1 MPVSPPYSSPG
12 KTATRQGLLICLGL
26 ALLTAAAYWPVVRN
40 GFVNYD
46 DPDYVTSNPIVQA
59 GLTGESIRWAF
70 TSYHSSNWHPL
81 TWLSHML
88 DCQLYGL
95 KPAGH
100 HLTNVAFH
108 VANSLLLFLL
118 LRALTG
124 ALWRSAL
131 VAALFALHPLHVESV
146 AWVAERK
153 DVLSTFFGLLS
164 LWAYSKY
171 ARAVSKRATLSTPFT
186 NRYYWLALGLLALG
200 LMSKPMLVTLP
211 CVLLLLDFWPLGRF
225 HLSNWK
231 SQIPSIRSLV
241 WEKLPFFALS
251 AASCVVTFWVQ
262 RASGAVVSLTHAS
275 FDVRLANALV
285 SYVRYLARTLWPV
298 DLAVFYPYTPLEWS
312 SGEVVGAVL
321 LLAAITAGVVIAAR
335 SRPYLPVGWLWFIGT
350 LVPVIGLVQVGK
362 QALADR
368 YTYLPHI
375 GLFVLCVWG
384 AAELAGRWKWPRP
397 GSVAVALALLGGCL
411 FLTSRQIPHW
421 RNSRTLFEH
430 ADAVTTNNFVAWTV
444 IATALFDENK
454 PDQAL
459 DYCRRALQLSPDYVE
474 AHNTIGNI
482 YLRQDK
488 LAEAVVSFRAAIA
501 SDPSY
506 GAAHHGLA
514 AALFKQGKFAEAEAA
529 GREALRLEP
538 HYKPALFTLA
548 QSLHQQQKLDQA
560 RAVYERLLGL
570 DPNLFSVRRGL
581 GNVLATQGKL
591 DEAIAQFQAA
601 LKIKPAE
608 AETRTALGIVLSDR
622 GRLDEAAAQFT
633 EVVRLQATNSVAN
646 YYLGLISQGRGRAA
660 DAVKHYR
667 QALQAQPDW
676 PEVLNNLAWIL
687 AANKDPALRD
697 GKESVRLAE
706 RACQLTSQS
715 QPVFI
720 GTLAAAYAEAGRFAE
735 AAATAEKARAAALAA
750 GQKGVADK
758 NAELLELYRSG
769 RAFHETE

>member
-1 MPVSPPYSSPG
+1 MAAPSTTINPARAG
-12 KTATRQGLLICLGL
+12 TRHALLVCLLL
-26 ALLTAAAYWPVVRN
+26 AVLTAAAYWPVVRN

-46 DPDYVTSNPIVQA
+46 DPDYVSSNPIVQA

-70 TSYHSSNWHPL
+70 TSYYSSNWHPL

-100 HLTNVAFH
+100 HLTNVVFH
-108 VANSLLLFLL
+108 VANSLLVFLL

-164 LWAYSKY
+164 LWAYTIY
-171 ARAVSKRATLSTPFT
+171 ARTQPAAHAQRSPF
-186 NRYYWLALGLLALG
+186 RSRWYWLALACLALG

-211 CVLLLLDFWPLGRF
+211 CVLLLLDLWPLARF
-225 HLSNWK
+225 DLSNWQK
-231 SQIPSIRSLV
+231 QLPAIRRIV

-285 SYVRYLARTLWPV
+285 SYVKYIAKTFWPV
-298 DLAVFYPYTPLEWS
+298 DLAVIYPYTPLELA

-321 LLAAITAGVVIAAR
+321 LLAAITAAVVIAAR
-335 SRPYLPVGWLWFIGT
+335 TRPYLLVGWLWFAGT

-368 YTYLPHI
+368 YTYLPHV
-375 GLFVLCVWG
+375 GVFVLLVWG
-384 AAELAGRWKWPRP
+384 AAELAGRLKWPKP
-397 GSVAVALALLGGCL
+397 ASVAVALGLVAGCL

-421 RNSRTLFEH
+421 RTSRTLFEH
-430 ADAVTTNNFVAWTV
+430 AAAVTTNNFVAYTV
-444 IATALFDENK
+444 IATALYEENK
-454 PDQAL
+454 PDQAI
-459 DYCRRALQLSPDYVE
+459 DYCRRALQLSPDYSE
-474 AHNTIGNI
+474 AHNTLGNI

-488 LAEAVVSFRAAIA
+488 LAEAVDNFRAAIA
-501 SDPSY
+501 SDPTY

-529 GREALRLEP
+529 SREALRFEP

-548 QSLHQQQKLDQA
+548 QSLHQQQKLDDA
-560 RAVYERLLGL
+560 KAVYERLLSL
-570 DPNLFSVRRGL
+570 DPSLFSVHRA
-581 GNVLATQGKL
+581 LANLLTTQGKL
-591 DEAIAQFQAA
+591 DEAKAQFETA
-601 LKIKPAE
+601 LKIKPGDAD
-608 AETRTALGIVLSDR
+608 THTALGVVLCDR
-622 GRLDEAAAQFT
+622 GRPDDAAKEFT
-633 EVVRLQATNSVAN
+633 KVLRLQATNSVAN
-646 YYLGLISQGRGRAA
+646 YYLGLISQGSGKIAEAVKFYRAA
-660 DAVKHYR
+660 
-667 QALQAQPDW
+667 LQTQPDW
-676 PEVLNNLAWIL
+676 PEALNNLAWIL

-706 RACQLTSQS
+706 RACQLTGQN
-715 QPVFI
+715 QAVFI
-720 GTLAAAYAEAGRFAE
+720 GTLAAAYAEAGRFAD
-735 AAATAEKARAAALAA
+735 AVATAEKARAAALAA
-750 GQKGVADK
+750 GQKAIADK
-758 NAELLELYRSG
+758 NSQLLEVYRAG
-769 RAFHETE
+769 RAYHESE